1 VRIIFLDELQECYA
15 FLYACETNYLKVKWL
30 FSFEEPINMKAIKS
44 IKPLGFPWQ
53 TQDPFLFC
61 VHHLDFYPKGNE
73 NLGPDAPLTGR
84 AIGQDFAPN
93 KDGWRMYHGEKVPGF
108 PAHPHCGFETVTIV
122 TKGLV
127 DHSDS
132 LGAAGRFGFGDVQWM
147 TAGKGVQHCEM
158 FPLLKRTEDNPLELF
173 QIWLNLPRVAKKAEP
188 YFAMLWSDTIPEYE
202 TVDINGRKTIVRVVA
217 GEISGMTAP
226 PPAPSSWAADPSHE
240 VAIWTIKMEAG
251 ASFNLPKASAS
262 VNRSLYFYDGN
273 SIVVDGELLN
283 KPQAVELHPD
293 MDVELVA
300 GHTECYLLL
309 LQGKPIGE
317 PVVQHGPFVG
327 NTQTDIQQAFMDY
340 QQTQFGGWPWPSY
353 EHVHPREKGRFARYP
368 DGSEVVKN

>member
-1 VRIIFLDELQECYA
+1 M
-15 FLYACETNYLKVKWL
+15 TKGT
-30 FSFEEPINMKAIKS
+30 AIKF

-61 VHHLDFYPKGNE
+61 VYHLDFYPKGNKH
-73 NLGPDAPLTGR
+73 LGPEASLAGR
-84 AIGQDFAPN
+84 TLGQDFAPN
-93 KDGWRMYHGEKVPGF
+93 KEGWRMYHGEKVPGF

-122 TKGLV
+122 TNGLV

-158 FPLLKRTEDNPLELF
+158 FPLVKQTEENPLELF
-173 QIWLNLPRVAKKAEP
+173 QIWLNLPRSAKKADP
-188 YFAMLWSDTIPEYE
+188 HFAMLWGDTIPEYA
-202 TVDINGRKTIVRVVA
+202 VADANGKKTNVRVVA
-217 GEISGMTAP
+217 GELNGVAAP
-226 PPAPSSWAADPSHE
+226 PPAPNSWAADPSHE

-251 ASFNLPKASAS
+251 ASFKLPKASAG
-262 VNRSLYFYDGN
+262 VNRSLYFYTGDFLTLDGHQL
-273 SIVVDGELLN
+273 D
-283 KPQAVELHPD
+283 KPQAVELHAD
-293 MDVELVA
+293 QEVELLA
-300 GHTECYLLL
+300 GISDCYLLL
-309 LQGKPIGE
+309 LQGKPIDE

-327 NTQTDIQQAFMDY
+327 NTQADIQQAYQDY

-368 DGSEVVKN
+368 DGSEVVKS